1 MAGRLRSLVS
11 VLVGAVRRLAD
22 DDATLL
28 AGALSFFAF
37 ISLAPTLLVAAV
49 AVGWV
54 LGPDRAVAEVL
65 RLARELLG
73 PEGGDAVEVLLD
85 PSMLTVGQGWVAA
98 LGILAA
104 LWGSSRAFVQL
115 RVALNRAWR
124 VEEPRASTWAGRVK
138 RMARERGLSV
148 LAVVGMSL
156 AVLASAVLKTVLASI
171 EAMTSSLLEPPSWVW
186 TPLEL
191 LLATAVLAL
200 FLALLYRVLPDAE
213 VHRRDVA
220 VGAVL
225 GAVLL
230 QLGTKLLSVYLVS
243 VAARSLTGAAGAIII
258 TLLWLYYSALAL
270 LLGAE
275 ITAAVAE
282 QRGRPIEPETYLEAL
297 DGGR

>member
-1 MAGRLRSLVS
+1 M
-11 VLVGAVRRLAD
+11 
-22 DDATLL
+22 
-28 AGALSFFAF
+28 
-37 ISLAPTLLVAAV
+37 
-49 AVGWV
+49 
-54 LGPDRAVAEVL
+54 
-65 RLARELLG
+65 
-73 PEGGDAVEVLLD
+73 
-85 PSMLTVGQGWVAA
+85 
-98 LGILAA
+98 
-104 LWGSSRAFVQL
+104 
-115 RVALNRAWR
+115 
-124 VEEPRASTWAGRVK
+124 GRVPT
-138 RMARERGLSV
+138 RQPQPP
-148 LAVVGMSL
+148 
-156 AVLASAVLKTVLASI
+156 
-171 EAMTSSLLEPPSWVW
+171 SSLLEPPSWVW